1 MAYALD
7 YIVNRLG
14 NFMQSWKTHAPEAE
28 FGGMSLEEFANATN
42 DSLRYRKEIAALE
55 TRLKGLKAKRDDAD
69 KASMGM
75 MDLVVNSVRGT
86 PGFGPNCGL
95 YRALGYVTKS
105 ERKSGLVRKLKKP
118 SRTAEERT

>member
-14 NFMQSWKTHAPEAE
+14 NFMQSWKTHAPEAK

-55 TRLKGLKAKRDDAD
+55 TRLKGLKAKRDDATRQ
-69 KASMGM
+69 AW
-75 MDLVVNSVRGT
+75 
-86 PGFGPNCGL
+86 
-95 YRALGYVTKS
+95 A
-105 ERKSGLVRKLKKP
+105 
-118 SRTAEERT
+118 